1 MYLLDS
7 KIRNEPKG
15 HKEIN
20 DWATR
25 KISLPTTRSYRPALG
40 HEIFEVAVYYTAL
53 GHCCSCLSV
62 AEILVESQ
70 STKKDSRCDN
80 NSPSPSL
87 SIDFQ
92 T

>member
-7 KIRNEPKG
+7 KICNEPKG
-15 HKEIN
+15 HKKIN

-25 KISLPTTRSYRPALG
+25 NISLPTTRSYRPALG

-70 STKKDSRCDN
+70 STKTDSRCDN
-80 NSPSPSL
+80 SSPSPSL